1 MIPWPPRTAKGE
13 SLPQCRGVPPPFRAP
28 SRAPPDHILSLRF
41 KPGIGIAF
49 GTSFGST
56 PRRHW
61 TGRAFDGSRSPQQ
74 DKAGRAD
81 DARLKSG
88 PVTRVR
94 TRRVCCCK
102 IMCLCWCLNE
112 VLITILVFSIVCVQH
127 SYIILPLYTRIPQP
141 DVYSEISQRSPRLDA
156 GILHR
161 RVVNRWLRT
170 RRVCCCK
177 IMCLC

>member
-1 MIPWPPRTAKGE
+1 MLLGGPFGVQGGAGGGANCHGPRLCEAPGPRYPKNPMRVYPGDPLAPQDGQRGE
-13 SLPQCRGVPPPFRAP
+13 STPMSGGPPPFRAP

-102 IMCLCWCLNE
+102 IMCLC
-112 VLITILVFSIVCVQH
+112 
-127 SYIILPLYTRIPQP
+127 
-141 DVYSEISQRSPRLDA
+141 
-156 GILHR
+156 
-161 RVVNRWLRT
+161 
-170 RRVCCCK
+170 
-177 IMCLC
+177 